1 MSAASGLNMNSD
13 LSPANPANGRGQSQS
28 THSSPFRDRDRTY
41 RRHASSNNFNTDY
54 GRPNPAQLG
63 VNSGNTLTITPSS
76 IASSS
81 GMYEA

>member
-1 MSAASGLNMNSD
+1 MTPNNAAQQQNSD
-13 LSPANPANGRGQSQS
+13 LSPAHASSNGRGQQSQS

-63 VNSGNTLTITPSS
+63 VNSGNTLIISPSS

-81 GMYEA
+81 GT